1 MKKDASVAARATWF
15 GIALSACALCACG
28 STSDGAGG
36 AAFDAAAPRDSGAE
50 LPLGDAAPAVDG
62 GWTQSDG
69 GFVVADGGDV
79 IRADR
84 FVTKVVSFA
93 PGDCAGWHAVYSNP
107 SNGISPVDP
116 ARAGGDAFDLADVG
130 LAHAR
135 FVRVRDKSRETC
147 APPNRPNNAGF
158 DLDAIAIVNAEKM

>member
-93 PGDCAGWHAVYSNP
+93 PGDCAGFGIP
-107 SNGISPVDP
+107 SMPGVVMGPP
-116 ARAGGDAFDLADVG
+116 FGAGDTEGSLDV
-130 LAHAR
+130 
-135 FVRVRDKSRETC
+135 
-147 APPNRPNNAGF
+147 
-158 DLDAIAIVNAEKM
+158 